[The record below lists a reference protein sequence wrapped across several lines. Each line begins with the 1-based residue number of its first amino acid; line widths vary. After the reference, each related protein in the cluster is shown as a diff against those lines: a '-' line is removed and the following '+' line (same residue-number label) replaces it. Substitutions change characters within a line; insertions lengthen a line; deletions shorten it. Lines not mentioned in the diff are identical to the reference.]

1 MTNTTPKQSSPHN
14 LVLDS
19 LRASYT
25 VFQEFRPLALGI
37 HKAIKERSPEIN
49 AQQLRTALRIHT
61 AATRYLKALS
71 QGNTRYDLDAAPAGE
86 VTTEQQQQA
95 SETLRERFKKK
106 AERHRQEQLEQ
117 RQVQQH
123 QENLRKLAEKF
134 DKRR

>member
-1 MTNTTPKQSSPHN
+1 MTDATPKQSSPHN
-14 LVLDS
+14 LVLDT
-19 LRASYT
+19 LRTSYT
-25 VFQEFRPLALGI
+25 VFQEYRPLALGI
-37 HKAIKERSPEIN
+37 HKAIKERNPEIN

-71 QGNTRYDLDAAPAGE
+71 QGNIRYDLDAAPAGE
-86 VTTEQQQQA
+86 VTADQQRQA

-117 RQVQQH
+117 RQAQQH